1 MGSPTLRP
9 SKNFNAGNTPESLY
23 NIGDDHTND
32 VPSVHQLWVSQKASC
47 PGLADQRRVQ
57 IETERWGREQ
67 WARVGK
73 TWDA

>member
-1 MGSPTLRP
+1 MMFQVFI
-9 SKNFNAGNTPESLY
+9 NFGFLKRHPVQ
-23 NIGDDHTND
+23 DWHTDNVAD
-32 VPSVHQLWVSQKASC
+32 E
-47 PGLADQRRVQ
+47 DQRRVQ